1 MKKWVDYITLWLPFV
16 YAMAISGVA
25 LHGMSLSAISLPPGL
40 LPFLAFIPM
49 AFFFSALYV
58 QRQVSRLEKRIE
70 DLEKRAGSGRDSIS
84 N

>member
-1 MKKWVDYITLWLPFV
+1 MKKWVDYITLWLPFL
-16 YAMAISGVA
+16 YAMAISVVA
-25 LHGMSLSAISLPPGL
+25 LHGMSLSPISLPPGL
-40 LPFLAFIPM
+40 IPFLAFIPM

-70 DLEKRAGSGRDSIS
+70 DLEKRARSGRDSIS